1 MGHLPP
7 RLASLPLG
15 DEFGH
20 GSTSGAAL
28 QRSHSDGAVRA
39 AESESESASGR
50 EHEKLRRELGRLD
63 TIFFLISAMVVV
75 DTIGAIAVGGGQAFT
90 WLVVLFVFFFIPSA
104 LASAELG
111 AAIPQE
117 GGPYVWV
124 RTAFGRYA
132 GSLTSL
138 LYWAGTPMWLGGSV
152 TIVAITVWEQF
163 VSDLATSQMYL
174 FGCVFIAIATL
185 AAIVPLRYGKW
196 VPTTGAVGQIALLAF
211 FTVTV
216 VIYGLRHGVHGISVG
231 DLTPSASV
239 FIAVV
244 PVLLYSFVGVEL
256 PSTAGEE
263 MVDPR
268 RDIPVAIFRAGVGQ
282 ALMYALPILAV
293 LVVLPAEQITSLHG
307 LIDAMKTVFTVYG
320 GTVAADGTATL
331 TGAGLV
337 LGWAGAAAFIW
348 VLLASGAAW
357 IMGSGRVQAAA
368 CLDGAGPRVLG
379 RISARSGVP
388 VVMGLLSGGVSLA
401 AMLLDL
407 AVTRGDGQK
416 YFSAALT
423 AAIALIVLAYLLIF
437 PSFLALRLRRPDLPR
452 PFLVPGGVRVVW
464 LVTILATG
472 WSLLATLSLLWPGVG
487 TGDPDAALPGGF
499 EGQRLPFELLV
510 LSPVV
515 AVVLA
520 ATAFYLSQRGGFSW
534 RRTARKSRRS

>member
-1 MGHLPP
+1 MSVQDRALV
-7 RLASLPLG
+7 
-15 DEFGH
+15 ET
-20 GSTSGAAL
+20 TSRG
-28 QRSHSDGAVRA
+28 
-39 AESESESASGR
+39 
-50 EHEKLRRELGRLD
+50 EHAKLRRELGRLD

-90 WLVVLFVFFFIPSA
+90 WLVVLSVFFFIPSA

-111 AAIPQE
+111 AAIPEE

-124 RTAFGRYA
+124 RMAFGRYA

-152 TIVAITVWEQF
+152 TIVAITVWERF
-163 VSDLATSQMYL
+163 FSDLATTATYV
-174 FGCVFIAIATL
+174 FGCLFIGLATL
-185 AAIVPLRYGKW
+185 VAVVPLRWGKW
-196 VPTTGAVGQIALLAF
+196 VPTSGAIGQIALLAF
-211 FTVTV
+211 FTTSV
-216 VIYGLRHGVHGISVG
+216 VIYGVQHGMHGIGVG
-231 DLTPSASV
+231 DLSPTTGV

-268 RDIPVAIFRAGVGQ
+268 RDIPIAIARAGVGQ

-320 GTVAADGTATL
+320 GSVATDGTATL
-331 TGAGLV
+331 TGAGLL
-337 LGWAGAAAFIW
+337 LGWLGAAVFVW

-357 IMGSGRVQAAA
+357 IMGAGRVQAAA

-379 RISARSGVP
+379 RISARAGVP
-388 VVMGLLSGGVSLA
+388 VAMGLLSGGVSLVV
-401 AMLLDL
+401 MLVHLS
-407 AVTRGDGQK
+407 VTRGDGQK

-423 AAIALIVLAYLLIF
+423 SAIALIVLAYLLIF
-437 PSFLALRLRRPDLPR
+437 PSFLMLRLRRPEIPR
-452 PFLVPGGVRVVW
+452 PFLVPGGAHVAW

-472 WSLLATLSLLWPGVG
+472 WSVLATISLLWPGLG
-487 TGDPDAALPGGF
+487 TGDPNAALPDGF
-499 EGQRLPFELLV
+499 AGQRLQFELLV
-510 LSPVV
+510 LSPIV

-520 ATAFYLSQRGGFSW
+520 ATAFYVSQRGG
-534 RRTARKSRRS
+534 REVAPSRASAP

>member
-1 MGHLPP
+1 MTVQS
-7 RLASLPLG
+7 R
-15 DEFGH
+15 E
-20 GSTSGAAL
+20 
-28 QRSHSDGAVRA
+28 V
-39 AESESESASGR
+39 AESSR
-50 EHEKLRRELGRLD
+50 HEHQKLRRELGRLD

-111 AAIPQE
+111 AAIPEE

-152 TIVAITVWEQF
+152 TVVAISVWQRF
-163 VSDLATSQMYL
+163 VSDLSTSQMYL
-174 FGCVFIAIATL
+174 FGTVFIGVATL

-196 VPTTGAVGQIALLAF
+196 VPTTGAVGQIGLLAF
-211 FTVTV
+211 FTTSV
-216 VIYGLRHGVHGISVG
+216 VIYGVQHGAHGISVG
-231 DLTPSASV
+231 DLAPSTSV

-268 RDIPVAIFRAGVGQ
+268 RDIPIAIARAGIGQ

-320 GTVAADGTATL
+320 GSVAADGAVTL
-331 TGAGLV
+331 SGAGLV
-337 LGWAGAAAFIW
+337 LGWVGAAVFVW
-348 VLLASGAAW
+348 VLLASGSAW
-357 IMGSGRVQAAA
+357 IMGAGRVQAAA
-368 CLDGAGPRVLG
+368 CLDGAGPRSLG
-379 RISARSGVP
+379 TISARTGVP
-388 VVMGLLSGGVSLA
+388 IVMGLLSGGVSLV
-401 AMLLDL
+401 AMLFNLT
-407 AVTRGDGQK
+407 VTRGDGQK

-437 PSFLALRLRRPDLPR
+437 PAFMALRLRRPDIAR
-452 PFLVPGGVRVVW
+452 PFLVPGGTHVAW

-472 WSLLATLSLLWPGVG
+472 WSLLATVSLLWPGLG
-487 TGDPDAALPGGF
+487 TGDPDAVLPAGF
-499 EGQRLPFELLV
+499 EGQRLQFELLV
-510 LSPVV
+510 LSPVG

-520 ATAFYLSQRGGFSW
+520 ATAFHVA
-534 RRTARKSRRS
+534 RR